1 MVSFLKSSRAVY
13 KCFYL
18 DVEMNKSY
26 RQNVTKRKNWKDVHN
41 NQKSSFVSYLD
52 QKPTSSDQ

>member
-18 DVEMNKSY
+18 DVEMNKKLP
-26 RQNVTKRKNWKDVHN
+26 TKCNKKE
-41 NQKSSFVSYLD
+41 KLEGCA
-52 QKPTSSDQ
+52 